1 MSRVAL
7 GFSGRRK
14 ARGGL
19 MAMAGLYWDFG
30 TDRGASKAAFRCR
43 KEAHE
48 TAGLSD
54 RNNRILVDA
63 FLH

>member
-1 MSRVAL
+1 
-7 GFSGRRK
+7 
-14 ARGGL
+14 

-30 TDRGASKAAFRCR
+30 TDRGASKAAFRCP